1 MNWNM
6 SWTFLLLAIIFETI
20 GTSAMK
26 MSQGFSKTGPAII
39 MVVCYILCF
48 SLLTL
53 AIKQLDVSLA
63 YAIWS
68 GLGTALITIIGVYY
82 FHEKVGAVKIISIL
96 LIIIGVIGL
105 HLSASAQSSPS
116 GSQAET
122 DNTLS
127 RHAQSSTPISE
138 D

>member
-26 MSQGFSKTGPAII
+26 MSQGFTKLGPAIL
-39 MVVCYILCF
+39 MVVCYVLCF

-68 GLGTALITIIGVYY
+68 GLGTALITIIGIYY

-105 HLSASAQSSPS
+105 HLSANAKNSPD
-116 GSQAET
+116 GPQAES
-122 DNTLS
+122 DGTLS
-127 RHAQSSTPISE
+127 QHAQSSKSNFE
-138 D
+138 K

>member
-26 MSQGFSKTGPAII
+26 MSQGFTKLGPAIL
-39 MVVCYILCF
+39 MVVCYVLCF

-68 GLGTALITIIGVYY
+68 GLGTALITIIGMYY
-82 FHEKVGAVKIISIL
+82 FHEKVGALKIISIL

-105 HLSASAQSSPS
+105 HLSATAQSSPD
-116 GSQAET
+116 GTQAES
-122 DNTLS
+122 DGILS
-127 RHAQSSTPISE
+127 RHAQSSKPNSE
-138 D
+138 K

>member
-26 MSQGFSKTGPAII
+26 MSQGFTKLGPAIL
-39 MVVCYILCF
+39 MVVCYVLCF

-68 GLGTALITIIGVYY
+68 GLGTALITIIGMYY
-82 FHEKVGAVKIISIL
+82 FHEKVGALKIISIL

-105 HLSASAQSSPS
+105 HLSANAQSSQDGP
-116 GSQAET
+116 QAES
-122 DNTLS
+122 DGTLN
-127 RHAQSSTPISE
+127 RHAQSSNSKK
-138 D
+138 